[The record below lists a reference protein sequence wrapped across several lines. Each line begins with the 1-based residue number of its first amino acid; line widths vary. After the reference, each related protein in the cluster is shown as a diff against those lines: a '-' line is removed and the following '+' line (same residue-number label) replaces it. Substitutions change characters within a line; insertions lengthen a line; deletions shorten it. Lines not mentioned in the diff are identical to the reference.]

1 MIELVWDERRVGTAT
16 TSDGHSLTVGEQAA
30 FSPDELLAMAAAACL
45 MRTCI
50 RLADTSGIELLSFT
64 ATAEAAGDC
73 TSGHAPKVDLRVHL
87 VVSDRVPAPHLSAF
101 WTRAVRQSP
110 IAMLL
115 GPRLAIHHDITR
127 LAQNARG
134 GNDR

>member
-16 TSDGHSLTVGEQAA
+16 TPGGHSLTVGEQAA
-30 FSPDELLAMAAAACL
+30 FSPDELLAIAAASCL

-64 ATAEAAGDC
+64 ATAEATGDC
-73 TSGHAPKVDLRVHL
+73 TAGHAPQVTLRVHL
-87 VVSDRVPAPHLSAF
+87 VVSDRVPVSHVSAF

-110 IAMLL
+110 IATLL
-115 GPRLAIHHDITR
+115 GTRLAIHHDITR
-127 LAQNARG
+127 LAPTASR
-134 GNDR
+134 GNDG